1 MEVTGLQWLVTI
13 LIIAGLL
20 AFDFVF
26 HVRKAH
32 EPSVK
37 EAAIWSSI
45 YIGIAMLFGLY
56 IFVTNGPSAATE
68 FYAGYITEEA
78 LSVDNLSVSPV
89 RISRRS
95 CSSVSSSR
103 SWRAVPS
110 SSPVQ
115 QSLTPSPGC
124 STSSA
129 WSCS

>member
-68 FYAGYITEEA
+68 FYAGSRSIT
-78 LSVDNLSVSPV
+78 
-89 RISRRS
+89 
-95 CSSVSSSR
+95 SSS
-103 SWRAVPS
+103 S
-110 SSPVQ
+110 
-115 QSLTPSPGC
+115 
-124 STSSA
+124 
-129 WSCS
+129 

>member
-45 YIGIAMLFGLY
+45 YIRHR
-56 IFVTNGPSAATE
+56 AAVR
-68 FYAGYITEEA
+68 
-78 LSVDNLSVSPV
+78 SVYFS
-89 RISRRS
+89 
-95 CSSVSSSR
+95 
-103 SWRAVPS
+103 
-110 SSPVQ
+110 
-115 QSLTPSPGC
+115 
-124 STSSA
+124 
-129 WSCS
+129 

>member
-32 EPSVK
+32 EPTVK

-45 YIGIAMLFGLY
+45 YISIAMLFGLY

-68 FYAGYITEEA
+68 FYAGYITE
-78 LSVDNLSVSPV
+78 
-89 RISRRS
+89 
-95 CSSVSSSR
+95 
-103 SWRAVPS
+103 
-110 SSPVQ
+110 
-115 QSLTPSPGC
+115 
-124 STSSA
+124 
-129 WSCS
+129 